1 MKRKQI
7 YLTETLDREISIL
20 SKKVD
25 KPKSEIIRDLLEAGL
40 RRKTKE
46 APANVLLKIAAKATA
61 GPGNLSTN
69 LNSYLYGS
77 KSPNYGKRTIR
88 RR

>member
-7 YLTETLDREISIL
+7 YLTETLDREINLL
-20 SKKVD
+20 SKKQD
-25 KPKSEIIRDLLEAGL
+25 KPQAEIIRELLKSGL
-40 RRKTKE
+40 RKKTSE
-46 APANVLLKIAAKATA
+46 SPADVLLKIAAKATA

-69 LNSYLYGS
+69 INSYLYGS
-77 KSPNYGKRTIR
+77 KSPNYGKRTLR